1 MWQALHSE
9 LADSGLT
16 VITVALDRTA
26 EEARPW
32 IQAAAPDGATL
43 PGHPSL
49 VDTDY
54 VLADLYN
61 MVNVPT
67 VIWIDE
73 AGRIVRPNDV
83 FFVSDEYSAVTG
95 FRPEAPIEALRAWV
109 HGTGPAVSGS
119 AAAAR
124 PPKPT
129 EQAQLAKTHFA
140 LGWWLAQNGRAAEA
154 EPHFAAAD
162 QLAPEDFTIRRGAM
176 RARGQDPAGPEFFA
190 MVGEWTAAGHR
201 YYEPL
206 SDLAPAEQPQIKAR
220 RKD

>member
-9 LADSGLT
+9 LAPKGLT
-16 VITVALDRTA
+16 VITVALDRTP
-26 EEARPW
+26 EETRPW
-32 IQAAAPDGATL
+32 IEAAAPAGATL

-49 VDTDY
+49 IDTDY
-54 VLADLYN
+54 LLADLYN

-109 HGTGPAVSGS
+109 AGTGPAVSGA

-124 PPKPT
+124 PPRPT

-154 EPHFAAAD
+154 EPHFARAD
-162 QLAPEDFTIRRGAM
+162 ELAPEDFTIRRGAM

-190 MVGEWTAAGHR
+190 MAGAWADAGNS
-201 YYEPL
+201 YYVALP
-206 SDLAPAEQPQIKAR
+206 DLAPAERPAIKAR